1 MDVNASA
8 QVISQETPTLSG
20 VPGARERN
28 YGIDL
33 LRMVSMLFVT
43 ILHVLGQGGVLS
55 ASAKLEEPLNNQTAW
70 FLEIAAYCCVNCYA
84 LISGYVGV
92 KSKFKYSNIVMLW
105 LQVFF
110 YTGIITLLFSHF
122 YPEMVGEQQIW
133 NMIFPAVKNQYWYFT
148 AYLPMFFFIPFFNYA
163 VNHMPQKQ
171 MRAMLIAAVI
181 LFSFLPSVFRTE
193 LFGAKIS
200 STFYISS
207 GYNMMWLSVLYV
219 IGAYVSKYN
228 SFRSVPTVACFL
240 TYLVAVIAT
249 HVFKFCTTNGSV
261 AVNYTSPTILIAGF
275 ALLIGFSRLKFPRP
289 IRAIIK
295 FMSPAAF
302 GVYLIH
308 VHPLI
313 WEKFMKFRYLEFAEF
328 ETWYMVVA
336 VLVAAL
342 AIYLFCSAIDL
353 VRHYIFKLLHLRKG
367 LEWLENK
374 VCRDLWQER

>member
-1 MDVNASA
+1 MDTNVSV
-8 QVISQETPTLSG
+8 QVTEQGTPMLTG
-20 VPGARERN
+20 TPAVRERN

-43 ILHVLGQGGVLS
+43 VLHVLGQGGVLG
-55 ASAKLEEPLNNQTAW
+55 ASAKLEDPLNNHVAW

-133 NMIFPAVKNQYWYFT
+133 NMIFPAAKNQYWYFT
-148 AYLPMFFFIPFFNYA
+148 AYFAMFFFIPFYNYA

-171 MRAMLIAAVI
+171 MRVMIIAAVI

-200 STFYISS
+200 NTFYISS

-228 SFRSVPTVACFL
+228 SFSSIPKPACFL
-240 TYLVAVIAT
+240 TYFVAVIAT
-249 HVFKFCTTNGSV
+249 HLFKFCTDNGSV

-275 ALLIGFSRLKFPRP
+275 ALLIGFSRLKFPRSV
-289 IRAIIK
+289 RAVIK

-302 GVYLIH
+302 GVYLVH

-313 WEKFMKFRYLEFAEF
+313 WEKFMKLRYYEFGSF
-328 ETWYMVVA
+328 DTWYMVVA

-342 AIYLFCSAIDL
+342 VIYLFCSCIDL
-353 VRHYIFKLLHLRKG
+353 VRHYLFKLLHLRQG
-367 LEWLENK
+367 LEWLEK
-374 VCRDLWQER
+374 KLCRDLWQER